1 MKITKRIL
9 FLLLTVVM
17 VTSLLASCGTKQTAD
32 SGTSDPA
39 ENTTENV
46 SENTTEDTTPYKLGV
61 LTTISGPNGFLGLDI
76 VDALNLEVAKLNS
89 EGGVN
94 GHPVELVIE
103 DDGFDSAKAVNGF
116 NKLAMED
123 EVLAVLGL
131 MGEPLEASVRPLAE
145 KYEIPFITNV
155 PSVPSTRD
163 IGAKWTFSASQNE
176 IQDVAL
182 WVQWCK
188 DNNFTNVA
196 FLQTNDALNEARLG
210 EAQKQLP
217 AAGITLN
224 VLPDQINFNSVD
236 VTPEVMKLKE
246 LVDETGSQ
254 AVLMTVWPNL
264 IPSVLKA
271 AIAIDLDVPFTQY
284 CEAGDSSL
292 LAMGGE
298 ELEGYRQMGFK
309 LLAASDLPD
318 NDPQK
323 AVCVDFADRFM
334 AEYDRIAGVEDSWAH
349 DALAIIV
356 NGLATSGADASKLR
370 DAIENK
376 TKNFIGTSGIYN
388 YSATQHDG
396 LGVDSM
402 GWYIIKDHQFVMY
415 KDNIMVDGQLQVIDI
430 K

>member
-1 MKITKRIL
+1 MKIMKRIL
-9 FLLLTVVM
+9 FLALTVVM
-17 VTSLLASCGTKQTAD
+17 AASLLAGCSSKTAN
-32 SGTSDPA
+32 SGSSDKA
-39 ENTTENV
+39 
-46 SENTTEDTTPYKLGV
+46 PYKLGV

-76 VDALNLEVAKLNS
+76 VDALNLEVDKLNS
-89 EGGVN
+89 EGGVD
-94 GHPVELVIE
+94 GHPVQLVVE

-116 NKLAMED
+116 NKLAQED
-123 EVLAVLGL
+123 KVLAVLGL

-145 KYEIPFITNV
+145 KYKIPFLTNV

-163 IGAKWTFSASQNE
+163 IGAKWTFSACQNE

-188 DNNFTNVA
+188 DNNFTKVA
-196 FLQTNDALNEARLG
+196 FLQTNDALNEARLA

-217 AAGITLN
+217 AAGIELN
-224 VLPDQINFNSVD
+224 VLPDQINFTSVD
-236 VTPEVMKLKE
+236 VTPEVTKLKN
-246 LVDETGSQ
+246 LVEDTGSQ

-264 IPSVLKA
+264 VPSVLKA
-271 AIAIDLDVPFTQY
+271 AKAINLNVPFTQY

-298 ELEGYRQMGFK
+298 ELEGYQQMGFK
-309 LLAASDLPD
+309 LLAHSALPD
-318 NDPQK
+318 SDPQK
-323 AVCVDFADRFM
+323 AVCVDFQTRFQ
-334 AEYDRIAGVEDSWAH
+334 AKYNRIAGVEDSWAH

-356 NGLATSGADASKLR
+356 NGLKTSGADSVKLR
-370 DAIENK
+370 DAIENN

-396 LGVDSM
+396 LDVNSM
-402 GWYIIKDHQFVMY
+402 GWYVIKDHKFVMY
-415 KDNIMVDGQLQVIDI
+415 KDNIMVDGKLQVIDV

>member
-1 MKITKRIL
+1 VKNLRRIL
-9 FLLLTVVM
+9 ILVLIVAMTV
-17 VTSLLASCGTKQTAD
+17 SLMAGCGKTA
-32 SGTSDPA
+32 
-39 ENTTENV
+39 TEAA
-46 SENTTEDTTPYKLGV
+46 DAPYKIGV

-76 VDALNLEVAKLNS
+76 VDALNLEVDKINA

-94 GHPVELVIE
+94 GHPIKLIIE

-116 NKLAMED
+116 NKLAQED
-123 EVLAVLGL
+123 KVLLVLGL

-145 KYEIPFITNV
+145 KYKIPFITNV
-155 PSVPSTRD
+155 PSVPGTRE
-163 IGAKWTFSASQNE
+163 IGTKYTFSAAQDE
-176 IQDVAL
+176 IVDVAM

-188 DNNFTNVA
+188 DNNYTNVA
-196 FLQTNDALNEARLG
+196 FLQTNDALNDARLA

-224 VLPDQINFNSVD
+224 VLPDQINFTSVD
-236 VTPEVMKLKE
+236 VTPEVTKLKA
-246 LVDETGSQ
+246 LVDSTGSQ

-271 AIAIDLDVPFTQY
+271 AKAINLTVPFTQY

-298 ELEGYRQMGFK
+298 ELEGYTQMGFK
-309 LLAASDLPD
+309 LLAHSALPD

-323 AVCVDFADRFM
+323 AVCVDFQTRFQ
-334 AEYDRIAGVEDSWAH
+334 AKYNRIAGVENSWVR
-349 DALAIIV
+349 DALYISV
-356 NGLATSGADASKLR
+356 NALKISGSDTEKLR
-370 DAIENK
+370 DAIEN

-402 GWYIIKDHQFVMY
+402 GWYVIKDHKFVMY
-415 KDNIMVDGQLQVIDI
+415 KDNIMVNGQLQTIDV